1 MEKRTSPS
9 CESARGRGRSQ
20 GEQRRQQE
28 LAELEANCTVRSSCE
43 ATMASSRHYAAVAP

>member
-20 GEQRRQQE
+20 VERMQQE

-43 ATMASSRHYAAVAP
+43 ATMASSRHYRAVAP